1 MGGKVCGGP
10 RATLLQIKNSSDLG
24 HYFLGEAPF
33 YGRKKNGPQKSLL
46 VLTTGLHR
54 PSRMEVSFR
63 QKEDLFRS
71 EKAICRLESALLR
84 PMQRTFKPRQEPF
97 GPKKEGSFK
106 PIQTQGLI
114 RPMEDTSRQKEG
126 LCQLDRALCWLERAL
141 YG

>member
-1 MGGKVCGGP
+1 MKGMWGP
-10 RATLLQIKNSSDLG
+10 QGNTSPNQKLFGFGALLFRRGPILRK
-24 HYFLGEAPF
+24 
-33 YGRKKNGPQKSLL
+33 KKNGPQKSLL
-46 VLTTGLHR
+46 ALTTGLHR

-63 QKEDLFRS
+63 QKEDPFRS
-71 EKAICRLESALLR
+71 EKALCRLESALLR

-106 PIQTQGLI
+106 PIQTQGLM